1 MKKTIYVD
9 YANHMTYATKE
20 EIAELIKDYEDC
32 VRTSDTYSEWLE
44 GYYGV
49 VELYEAMREGRTKY
63 IISDIESK
71 VRERALAMIKNDME
85 AIDIEME
92 EEE

>member
-9 YANHMTYATKE
+9 YTNHTTYATKQEIE
-20 EIAELIKDYEDC
+20 ELVKEYEDC
-32 VRTSDTYSEWLE
+32 VRTSDIYTEWLE

-49 VELYEAMREGRTKY
+49 VELYEAMREGCTKY
-63 IISDIESK
+63 IISDIEGK
-71 VRERALAMIKNDME
+71 VHEYAMKEINNDME
-85 AIDIEME
+85 AITIEME